1 MTRVFALL
9 LVLAAATPGLAAPT
23 PDRATA
29 RPSCEP
35 FTDEREF
42 RYRRPV
48 ATISGHIAAGTLAE
62 PGDNTPEVGQQLV
75 FGSAELIDDV
85 TGARRRISYAYW
97 NTTDGC
103 GGWEPGRGARYT
115 FDLADDKAK
124 DGALRVMRYVTELG
138 ARR

>member
-1 MTRVFALL
+1 MPRLLALL
-9 LVLAAATPGLAAPT
+9 LVLAAAPAVAAPT
-23 PDRATA
+23 PDRATT

-35 FTDEREF
+35 FTDERELRF
-42 RYRRPV
+42 RTPI
-48 ATISGHIAAGTLAE
+48 ATISGHIAAGSVSE
-62 PGDNTPEVGQQLV
+62 PGDKTPEVGQQLV
-75 FGSAELIDDV
+75 FGSAELVDDA

-103 GGWEPGRGARYT
+103 GGWEPARGARYT

-124 DGALRVMRYVTELG
+124 DGSLRVMRYVTELG